1 MGRINTGRLG
11 LKSDKHR
18 GPTALGVYLFKPR
31 PTGIYSTHY
40 IPPRNVLFL
49 NLNLSA
55 VFNLERAIAP
65 LAPLNNNRRTFDNYW
80 GRIGAVRIIC
90 GTKVNTDFR

>member
-18 GPTALGVYLFKPR
+18 GPTALGVYFFKPR

-49 NLNLSA
+49 KYDGGL
-55 VFNLERAIAP
+55 
-65 LAPLNNNRRTFDNYW
+65 RTNSLVEVITYPFAAC
-80 GRIGAVRIIC
+80 ICII
-90 GTKVNTDFR
+90 

>member
-18 GPTALGVYLFKPR
+18 GPTALGVYFFKPR

-40 IPPRNVLFL
+40 IPPRNVLILKYIFGL
-49 NLNLSA
+49 FCLSLQKKA
-55 VFNLERAIAP
+55 
-65 LAPLNNNRRTFDNYW
+65 
-80 GRIGAVRIIC
+80 
-90 GTKVNTDFR
+90 GTSM

>member
-18 GPTALGVYLFKPR
+18 GPTALGVYFFKPR

-49 NLNLSA
+49 NWRPQADSL
-55 VFNLERAIAP
+55 
-65 LAPLNNNRRTFDNYW
+65 
-80 GRIGAVRIIC
+80 
-90 GTKVNTDFR
+90 

>member
-18 GPTALGVYLFKPR
+18 GPTALGVYFFKPR

-49 NLNLSA
+49 KSSLHYDAKYRN
-55 VFNLERAIAP
+55 
-65 LAPLNNNRRTFDNYW
+65 
-80 GRIGAVRIIC
+80 
-90 GTKVNTDFR
+90 